1 MMWKKR
7 WGYEMATKPTRPG
20 VYRLKTG
27 GFFVRARVT
36 NKLSRRVEV
45 SAVLHDAKT
54 VASAQASLDE
64 LVAAARAA
72 ATGVIRKPPRWSAF
86 AVSLLE
92 ERVRRGRIESE
103 ATVDG
108 WRDLIKLVDPVWGH
122 IDAPRVLR
130 QHIEDWLNTTVAK
143 WMVEGR
149 TVLKKRRVGG
159 RKGTLEMVPVTS
171 DIKPVTVNNWLRIIR
186 AISHEIRDRFD
197 LPRSAFKGI
206 DFFVEDRPYT
216 KEEPNALRTE
226 DETIGQFLRLARE
239 KYPQHYA
246 MIYLGFV
253 TGLRPSSL
261 RPLRRK
267 GSESDIN
274 WETGELQVRRS
285 HSRRQHIMNRTKS
298 KVDNVFTLPIE
309 VLGVLRDHAGS
320 LEGAMAKSDLLFPS
334 ETGELRTRG
343 VLTKPFA
350 AIRAELGIT
359 YRITPRAMRRTF
371 NDMARAAG
379 IHDVV
384 TRAISGHQDQ
394 EMQLHYSTAQSQE
407 TRTALAKV
415 AATAAGK
422 PAKETP

>member
-1 MMWKKR
+1 MTWTKR

-20 VYRLKTG
+20 IYRLKAG
-27 GFFVRARVT
+27 GYFVRARVT
-36 NKLSRRVEV
+36 NRLSRRVEV
-45 SAVLHDAKT
+45 SAVLHEAKT
-54 VASAQASLDE
+54 VTAAQAALDE
-64 LVAAARAA
+64 LVADARAA
-72 ATGVIRKPPRWSAF
+72 ATGEIRKPPRWTAF

-92 ERVRRGRIESE
+92 ERIRRGRIESE

-108 WRDLIKLVDPVWGH
+108 WRDLIALVDPVWGH
-122 IDAPRVLR
+122 IEAPRVSR
-130 QHIEDWLNTTVAK
+130 QHIENWLNTTVAT
-143 WMVEGR
+143 WMSEGR

-159 RKGTLEMVPVTS
+159 RNGKIEMVPVTTV
-171 DIKPVTVNNWLRIIR
+171 IKPVTVNNWLRIVR
-186 AISHEIRDRFD
+186 AISHEVRDRFD

-206 DFFVEDRPYT
+206 DFFVEGRPHT
-216 KEEPNALRTE
+216 KEEPNALPTG
-226 DETIGQFLRLARE
+226 DETIGKFLRLARE
-239 KYPQHYA
+239 KFPQHYA

-267 GSESDIN
+267 GAESDIN

-285 HSRRQHIMNRTKS
+285 HSRRQHVMNRTKS
-298 KVDNVFTLPIE
+298 KNDNVFTLPAE

-334 ETGELRTRG
+334 ETGGLRTRG

-359 YRITPRAMRRTF
+359 YRLTPRAMRRTF

-407 TRTALAKV
+407 TRSALAKV
-415 AATAAGK
+415 HAVAAGQT
-422 PAKETP
+422 AKETA